1 MGVIQSAY
9 RRKQRNAEDRKRRPI
24 VFLIAEGK
32 NKTETLYFKA
42 FGHDLNRNVR
52 FAPGDYTDPVN
63 MVSTLKNFMD
73 DNDFSPELGDKA
85 YCLIDADVDAVK
97 NAQLE
102 KAERLAERFNIQ
114 IIVSAPSFE
123 YWFICRFTFTGKK
136 YMSNSELLAD
146 LEVHIP
152 GYKKSAIHMYDL
164 LKSEVSTAI
173 KNARMI
179 EKKLLADGEKIH
191 TVSFTPSSEA
201 YYIAEE
207 LSK

>member
-1 MGVIQSAY
+1 MGIIQSAY
-9 RRKQRNAEDRKRRPI
+9 KRKQRNAEDRKRRAI

-63 MVSTLKNFMD
+63 MVSTLKNFMA

-85 YCLIDADVDAVK
+85 YCLIDADVDAAK

-102 KAERLAERFNIQ
+102 KAAGLAEKSNIQ

-123 YWFICRFTFTGKK
+123 YWFICHFTFTGKK
-136 YMSNSELLAD
+136 YMSNAELLAD
-146 LEVHIP
+146 LEVHVP
-152 GYKKSAIHMYDL
+152 GYRKSTFHMYEL
-164 LKSEVSTAI
+164 LKPKVSTAI
-173 KNARMI
+173 KNAQMI

>member
-24 VFLIAEGK
+24 TFLIAEGK

-42 FGHDLNRNVR
+42 FGHDKNRNVR

-63 MVSTLKNFMD
+63 MVSTLKKFMA

-123 YWFICRFTFTGKK
+123 YWFICHFTFTGKK

-207 LSK
+207 LSR

>member
-9 RRKQRNAEDRKRRPI
+9 KRKQRNAEDRKRRPI
-24 VFLIAEGK
+24 AFLIAEGK

-42 FGHDLNRNVR
+42 FGHDMNRNVR

-63 MVSTLKNFMD
+63 MVSTLKNFMA
-73 DNDFSPELGDKA
+73 DNDFSLELGDKA
-85 YCLIDADVDAVK
+85 YCLIDADIDAVK
-97 NAQLE
+97 NAQLD
-102 KAERLAERFNIQ
+102 KAAKLAEKSNIQ
-114 IIVSAPSFE
+114 IVVSAPSFE
-123 YWFICRFTFTGKK
+123 YWFICHFTFTGKK

-146 LEVHIP
+146 LEVHVP
-152 GYKKSAIHMYDL
+152 GYKKSAFHMYDL
-164 LKSEVSTAI
+164 LKSKVSTAI

>member
-97 NAQLE
+97 NAQLFKLSYQLRALNTGLSVTSHSPGKNICQTQSFWPILRFIFRDIR
-102 KAERLAERFNIQ
+102 KAL
-114 IIVSAPSFE
+114 S
-123 YWFICRFTFTGKK
+123 ICMT
-136 YMSNSELLAD
+136 Y
-146 LEVHIP
+146 
-152 GYKKSAIHMYDL
+152 
-164 LKSEVSTAI
+164 
-173 KNARMI
+173 
-179 EKKLLADGEKIH
+179 
-191 TVSFTPSSEA
+191 
-201 YYIAEE
+201 
-207 LSK
+207 LSPKCLRQ

>member
-42 FGHDLNRNVR
+42 FGHDMNRNVR

-63 MVSTLKNFMD
+63 MVSTLKNFMA

-102 KAERLAERFNIQ
+102 KAARLAEKSNIQ

-123 YWFICRFTFTGKK
+123 YWFICHFTFTGKK
-136 YMSNSELLAD
+136 YTSNSELLAD
-146 LEVHIP
+146 LEVYVP
-152 GYKKSAIHMYDL
+152 GYKKSAFRMYDL
-164 LKSEVSTAI
+164 LKSKVSTAT

-207 LSK
+207 LSR

>member
-1 MGVIQSAY
+1 
-9 RRKQRNAEDRKRRPI
+9 
-24 VFLIAEGK
+24 
-32 NKTETLYFKA
+32 
-42 FGHDLNRNVR
+42 
-52 FAPGDYTDPVN
+52 
-63 MVSTLKNFMD
+63 
-73 DNDFSPELGDKA
+73 
-85 YCLIDADVDAVK
+85 
-97 NAQLE
+97 
-102 KAERLAERFNIQ
+102 
-114 IIVSAPSFE
+114 
-123 YWFICRFTFTGKK
+123 
-136 YMSNSELLAD
+136 MSNSELLAD

-152 GYKKSAIHMYDL
+152 GYKKSAINMYDL

>member
-9 RRKQRNAEDRKRRPI
+9 KRKQRNAEDRKRRPI
-24 VFLIAEGK
+24 AFLIAEGK

-42 FGHDLNRNVR
+42 FGHDMNRNVR

-63 MVSTLKNFMD
+63 MVSTLKNFMA

-85 YCLIDADVDAVK
+85 YCLIDADVNAVK

-102 KAERLAERFNIQ
+102 KAARLAEKSNIQ

-123 YWFICRFTFTGKK
+123 YWFICHFTFTGKK
-136 YMSNSELLAD
+136 YTSNSELLAD
-146 LEVHIP
+146 LEVYVP
-152 GYKKSAIHMYDL
+152 GYKKSAFRMYDL
-164 LKSEVSTAI
+164 LKSKVSTAT

>member
-9 RRKQRNAEDRKRRPI
+9 KRKQRNAEDRKRRPI
-24 VFLIAEGK
+24 AFLIAEGK

-42 FGHDLNRNVR
+42 FGHDMNRNVR

-63 MVSTLKNFMD
+63 MVSTLKNFMA

-85 YCLIDADVDAVK
+85 YCLIDADIDAVK
-97 NAQLE
+97 NAQLD
-102 KAERLAERFNIQ
+102 KAAKLAEKSNIQ
-114 IIVSAPSFE
+114 IVVSAPSFE
-123 YWFICRFTFTGKK
+123 YWFICHFTFTGKK
-136 YMSNSELLAD
+136 YTSNSELLAD
-146 LEVHIP
+146 LEVYVP
-152 GYKKSAIHMYDL
+152 GYKKSAFRMYDL
-164 LKSEVSTAI
+164 LKSKVSTAT

-207 LSK
+207 LSR

>member
-9 RRKQRNAEDRKRRPI
+9 KRKRRNAEDRKRRPI

-32 NKTETLYFKA
+32 NKTETFYFKA
-42 FGHDLNRNVR
+42 FGHDMNRNVR

-63 MVSTLKNFMD
+63 MVSTLKNFMA

-102 KAERLAERFNIQ
+102 KAARLAERFNIQ

-123 YWFICRFTFTGKK
+123 YWFICHFIFTGKK
-136 YMSNSELLAD
+136 YTSNSELLAD
-146 LEVHIP
+146 LEVYVP
-152 GYKKSAIHMYDL
+152 GYKKSAFRVYDL
-164 LKSEVSTAI
+164 LKSKVSTAT

>member
-123 YWFICRFTFTGKK
+123 YWFICHFTFTGKK
-136 YMSNSELLAD
+136 YTSNSELLAD
-146 LEVHIP
+146 LEVYVP
-152 GYKKSAIHMYDL
+152 GYKKSAFRMYDL
-164 LKSEVSTAI
+164 LKSKVSTAT

>member
-63 MVSTLKNFMD
+63 MVSTLKKIMA

-123 YWFICRFTFTGKK
+123 WISGFCRCRSDSSGNTSRRYAPDSAFPAVQRGYPARTC
-136 YMSNSELLAD
+136 MSRRP
-146 LEVHIP
+146 P
-152 GYKKSAIHMYDL
+152 GL
-164 LKSEVSTAI
+164 P
-173 KNARMI
+173 RR
-179 EKKLLADGEKIH
+179 G
-191 TVSFTPSSEA
+191 SSP
-201 YYIAEE
+201 
-207 LSK
+207 

>member
-85 YCLIDADVDAVK
+85 YCLIDADIDAVK
-97 NAQLE
+97 NSQLD
-102 KAERLAERFNIQ
+102 KAVKLAEKSNIQ

-123 YWFICRFTFTGKK
+123 YWFICHFTFTGKK

>member
-9 RRKQRNAEDRKRRPI
+9 RRKRRNAEDRKRRPI

-32 NKTETLYFKA
+32 NKTETFYF
-42 FGHDLNRNVR
+42 
-52 FAPGDYTDPVN
+52 
-63 MVSTLKNFMD
+63 
-73 DNDFSPELGDKA
+73 KA

-102 KAERLAERFNIQ
+102 KAARLAEKSNIQ
-114 IIVSAPSFE
+114 IIVSSPSFE
-123 YWFICRFTFTGKK
+123 YWFICHFTFTGKK
-136 YMSNSELLAD
+136 YMSNAELLAD
-146 LEVHIP
+146 LEVYVP
-152 GYKKSAIHMYDL
+152 GYKKSAFRMYDL
-164 LKSEVSTAI
+164 LKSKVSTAT

-207 LSK
+207 LSR

>member
-123 YWFICRFTFTGKK
+123 YWFICHFTFTGEK

>member
-63 MVSTLKNFMD
+63 MVSTLKKIMA

-123 YWFICRFTFTGKK
+123 YWFICHFTFTGKK

-152 GYKKSAIHMYDL
+152 GYKKSAINNYGL
-164 LKSEVSTAI
+164 
-173 KNARMI
+173 
-179 EKKLLADGEKIH
+179 
-191 TVSFTPSSEA
+191 
-201 YYIAEE
+201 
-207 LSK
+207 

>member
-1 MGVIQSAY
+1 M
-9 RRKQRNAEDRKRRPI
+9 
-24 VFLIAEGK
+24 FLIAEGK

-63 MVSTLKNFMD
+63 MVSTLKNFMA

-85 YCLIDADVDAVK
+85 YCLIDADVDAAK

-102 KAERLAERFNIQ
+102 KAAGLAEKSNIQ

-123 YWFICRFTFTGKK
+123 YWFICHFTFTGKK
-136 YMSNSELLAD
+136 YMSNAELLAD
-146 LEVHIP
+146 LEVHVP
-152 GYKKSAIHMYDL
+152 GYRKSTFHMYEL
-164 LKSEVSTAI
+164 LKPKVSTAI

>member
-63 MVSTLKNFMD
+63 MVSTLKKIMAD
-73 DNDFSPELGDKA
+73 SDFSPELGDKA
-85 YCLIDADVDAVK
+85 YCLIDADVDAEK

-123 YWFICRFTFTGKK
+123 YWFICHFTFTGKK

-152 GYKKSAIHMYDL
+152 GYKKSAINMYDL
-164 LKSEVSTAI
+164 LKSEVSMAI

>member
-63 MVSTLKNFMD
+63 MVSTLKKIMA

-123 YWFICRFTFTGKK
+123 YWFICHFTFTGKK

-191 TVSFTPSSEA
+191 TVSFAPSSEA